1 MAEVHI
7 VGQIVGASGFPDHS
21 LFCKWGVNT
30 GKRRERER
38 VRERERDKRERYLM
52 HLHLEGQHSKSK

>member
-30 GKRRERER
+30 GKRERKRESERERER
-38 VRERERDKRERYLM
+38 ERER
-52 HLHLEGQHSKSK
+52 

>member
-30 GKRRERER
+30 GKREREKKERERER
-38 VRERERDKRERYLM
+38 VSSLN
-52 HLHLEGQHSKSK
+52 